1 MEVDAPLYIKYSGPL
16 IWQTASAESMNASVD
31 DYVVPGDVIENSN
44 LEFGSGVK
52 ITDNGPIA
60 LIAGKLISK
69 EGKISIVSSIEQ
81 PLFPE
86 SGDIAIGQVS
96 RISEKVAEIMLLHIE
111 SKVNGHRS
119 LPAERLSADI
129 YVSEMV
135 NRFIPSAGDAVRI
148 RDIVR
153 VKIIQTEPI
162 LKATMKGSKSLG
174 VLHAQCP
181 PCGAQLVW
189 DDKKIDFNVT
199 CNRCNY
205 SGFRALSN
213 GFGLGHKIPKN
224 SQLHKLNREGERWS
238 KDAEG
243 MLGHEGSRPYLSPLA
258 DFRRGLIHHSP
269 INTLTRKS
277 SKGPRNNRKMYPAE
291 CTLCGDSTEV
301 PFEPTPGKPL
311 RCRDCLSKIQSGS
324 ASKTE
329 LSKEREILNSAR
341 EKSQKTMGIKLFV
354 GGISYEVSEEELV
367 KLFSKYGKLRDV
379 HLVTDRET
387 KKSKGFAFITFSKK
401 NDADK
406 AISELQGH
414 DLKGRKITVK
424 KSDPNSRR
432 NRK

>member
-1 MEVDAPLYIKYSGPL
+1 MEIDAPCQTKYSGPL

-31 DYVVPGDVIENSN
+31 DFVTPGDVIENSN
-44 LEFGSGVK
+44 LEYGSGVK
-52 ITDNGPIA
+52 ITENGPIA
-60 LIAGKLISK
+60 LITGKLISK
-69 EGKISIVSSIEQ
+69 EGKLSIASSIEE
-81 PLFPE
+81 PLFPD
-86 SGDIAIGQVS
+86 SGDIAIGQVT

-111 SKVNGHRS
+111 SKENGHRS

-153 VKIIQTEPI
+153 VKIIQTEPN

-181 PCGAQLVW
+181 PCGAKLVW
-189 DDKKIDFNVT
+189 DDSKIDFNVS

-205 SGFRALSN
+205 TGFRALSN
-213 GFGLGHKIPKN
+213 SFGLGHKIPEN

-269 INTLTRKS
+269 IKKSSRDS
-277 SKGPRNNRKMYPAE
+277 SKGPRHTRRMYPAE
-291 CTLCGDSTEV
+291 CTLCGVSTEV

-329 LSKEREILNSAR
+329 LSKERETLHSAR
-341 EKSQKTMGIKLFV
+341 EKLQKTMGIKLFV

-367 KLFSKYGKLRDV
+367 KLFSNYGKLKEV

-387 KKSKGFAFITFSKK
+387 KKSKGFAFVTFSRKK
-401 NDADK
+401 DADK

-432 NRK
+432 TR

>member
-1 MEVDAPLYIKYSGPL
+1 MEVDAPCQIKYSGPL

-31 DYVVPGDVIENSN
+31 DFVTPGDVIEKSN
-44 LEFGSGVK
+44 LEYGSGVK
-52 ITDNGPIA
+52 ITENGPIA
-60 LIAGKLISK
+60 LITGKLISK
-69 EGKISIVSSIEQ
+69 EGKLSM
-81 PLFPE
+81 
-86 SGDIAIGQVS
+86 
-96 RISEKVAEIMLLHIE
+96 IMLLHIE
-111 SKVNGHRS
+111 SKENGHRS

-153 VKIIQTEPI
+153 VKIIQTEPN

-181 PCGAQLVW
+181 PCGAKLVW
-189 DDKKIDFNVT
+189 DDSKIDFNVS

-205 SGFRALSN
+205 TGFRALSN
-213 GFGLGHKIPKN
+213 SFGLGHKIPEN

-269 INTLTRKS
+269 IKKSSRDS
-277 SKGPRNNRKMYPAE
+277 SKGPRHTRRMYPAE
-291 CTLCGDSTEV
+291 CTLCGVSTEV

-329 LSKEREILNSAR
+329 LSKERETLHSAR
-341 EKSQKTMGIKLFV
+341 EKLQKTMGIKLFV
-354 GGISYEVSEEELV
+354 RLLHFRERKMQIKPSMS
-367 KLFSKYGKLRDV
+367 SKV
-379 HLVTDRET
+379 M
-387 KKSKGFAFITFSKK
+387 I
-401 NDADK
+401 
-406 AISELQGH
+406 
-414 DLKGRKITVK
+414 
-424 KSDPNSRR
+424 
-432 NRK
+432 